1 MAGAAPS
8 FYPLTCGLKLISEHG
23 YDTTTAQDIVQ
34 AVGVSTMTFFRHFL
48 SKEDVVLGMS
58 PDSNAIIAAAEAL
71 KSSSKDLYP
80 VKLPMLFY
88 RWL

>member
-23 YDTTTAQDIVQ
+23 YDTMTAQDIAQ

-48 SKEDVVLGMS
+48 SKEDVILGMS
-58 PDSNAIIAAAEAL
+58 PDGNAIMAAEEAF
-71 KSSSKDLYP
+71 KNSSKDLYP
-80 VKLPMLFY
+80 VKLSMLFY
-88 RWL
+88 RRL